1 MPLGQLRTKEE
12 ILAACK
18 QQVIAATLVCTD
30 QATRDWEKE
39 QDRIE
44 NEYRNGAPAGP
55 PKYGYPPSYSQAA
68 INRNKCQEKSPY
80 GCPNPS
86 GYPDAAE
93 EARGRA
99 YCEGCQDQYLKE
111 TRDLEDKRR
120 TESDANDRKRLEEIK
135 KCNDKYEQ
143 LLSDCINRQ
152 GGPIP
157 SSPTTAPIVPV
168 PTSPVRLKLPGEP
181 LAWPRG
187 ILDERMEER
196 TRKLWGPIPM

>member
-1 MPLGQLRTKEE
+1 MPLGQLKTKEE

-18 QQVIAATLVCTD
+18 QQVIIATQICTD
-30 QATRDWEKE
+30 LALDAYQKE

-44 NEYRNGAPAGP
+44 KEYLNGSP
-55 PKYGYPPSYSQAA
+55 GYPSMLQAA
-68 INRNKCQEKSPY
+68 INRIECQGKSPY

-86 GYPDAAE
+86 GYSNAAE

-120 TESDANDRKRLEEIK
+120 RESIANDRKRLDAIK
-135 KCNDKYEQ
+135 KCNDDYAQ
-143 LLSDCINRQ
+143 LLADCINRQ

-168 PTSPVRLKLPGEP
+168 PTSPVRLDV
-181 LAWPRG
+181 PRDLRG
-187 ILDERMEER
+187 YPINPADYRDER
-196 TRKLWGPIPM
+196 LYGPIRTIS

>member
-1 MPLGQLRTKEE
+1 MPLGQLKTKEE

-18 QQVIAATLVCTD
+18 NQVFAATQVCTD
-30 QATRDWEKE
+30 NALRDFQTE

-44 NEYRNGAPAGP
+44 REYQNGAPATP
-55 PKYGYPPSYSQAA
+55 PQNGYPPSRSQAS
-68 INRNKCQEKSPY
+68 INRIKCQDAAPY

-99 YCEGCQDQYLKE
+99 ACEACQNQYLKE
-111 TRDLEDKRR
+111 TGDLE
-120 TESDANDRKRLEEIK
+120 RKRSTETDTNQRKYQAAIK
-135 KCNDKYEQ
+135 ACDDQYAQ

-168 PTSPVRLKLPGEP
+168 PTSPVPLDVPRDLRGYPLNPADYRWERLY
-181 LAWPRG
+181 
-187 ILDERMEER
+187 
-196 TRKLWGPIPM
+196 GPNPTIS

>member
-18 QQVIAATLVCTD
+18 NQVFAAIQICTD
-30 QATRDWEKE
+30 LAYNAYQKE
-39 QDRIE
+39 QERINRE
-44 NEYRNGAPAGP
+44 FLNGAPG
-55 PKYGYPPSYSQAA
+55 GYPPSYSQAA
-68 INRNKCQEKSPY
+68 INRNKCEEKSPY

-86 GYPDAAE
+86 GYPNAAE

-99 YCEGCQDQYLKE
+99 YCEGCRDQYLKE
-111 TRDLEDKRR
+111 TGDLEQKRA
-120 TESDANDRKRLEEIK
+120 TESDANERTLLAAVKA
-135 KCNDKYEQ
+135 CNDKYAQ

-168 PTSPVRLKLPGEP
+168 PTSPVRLRLPGEP
-181 LAWPRG
+181 QPVGRPRD
-187 ILDERMEER
+187 ILDDAMEER

>member
-12 ILAACK
+12 ILAMCK

-44 NEYRNGAPAGP
+44 REYAKGAPG
-55 PKYGYPPSYSQAA
+55 GYPPSILQACE
-68 INRNKCQEKSPY
+68 NRRKCEDPREGKCPY

-86 GYPDAAE
+86 GYPNAAE

-99 YCEGCQDQYLKE
+99 ACQACLDQYLKE
-111 TRDLEDKRR
+111 TGDLENKRR
-120 TESDANDRKRLEEIK
+120 TESDANDRKRLDEIK
-135 KCNDKYEQ
+135 KCNDKYAQ

-181 LAWPRG
+181 LEWPRG
-187 ILDERMEER
+187 ILDEKMEER